1 MEKKKFV
8 NVVSGKKEQTFR
20 TEEADRIVRAV
31 TIWTLL
37 LIQAPEPHWGVCMDR
52 LPGLTGWDPFSG
64 SGFNG
69 PWSLTHSRTVIE
81 SDGLQLFIVSITT
94 RVVNI
99 EPCSPLVVF

>member
-37 LIQAPEPHWGVCMDR
+37 LIQAPEPH
-52 LPGLTGWDPFSG
+52 
-64 SGFNG
+64 
-69 PWSLTHSRTVIE
+69 
-81 SDGLQLFIVSITT
+81 
-94 RVVNI
+94 
-99 EPCSPLVVF
+99 